1 MCHSNVKINIVT
13 LSWVRGL
20 CIMRKGER
28 TRQHIIE
35 KSAGLFNQ
43 KGYAGSSIQD
53 IIEVTGLTKG
63 GVYRTFSGKDE
74 IALEAF
80 DYASRVLMEHFS
92 KAAEQGNTAI
102 DKIMAVCAVHEDPV
116 NQPPMEGGCPL
127 LNTAVEADDGYLPL
141 REKAVA
147 AHGHFTAFIQRI
159 LDEGVTAGELSADL
173 NTEAIA
179 SFVVSSL
186 EGGIMASRLTRNNK
200 HIGFVIQQIKHVL
213 STYKKA

>member
-1 MCHSNVKINIVT
+1 
-13 LSWVRGL
+13 
-20 CIMRKGER
+20 MRKGEK

-35 KSAGLFNQ
+35 KSAELFNR

-53 IIEVTGLTKG
+53 IIQVTGLTKG

-80 DYASRVLMEHFS
+80 DYASRILIEKFL
-92 KAAEQGNTAI
+92 KATEKAETAI
-102 DKIMAVCAVHEDPV
+102 DKVMAVCTVYEDPV
-116 NQPPMEGGCPL
+116 NHPPIEGGCPL

-147 AHGHFTAFIQRI
+147 AHGKFTAFIQSI
-159 LDEGVTAGELSADL
+159 LNEGVTTGELSSALD
-173 NTEAIA
+173 TEAFA

-186 EGGIMASRLTRNNK
+186 EGGVMASRLTRNNK
-200 HIGFVIQQIKHVL
+200 HIGFVIQQIKLVI
-213 STYKKA
+213 STYQKI

>member
-1 MCHSNVKINIVT
+1 
-13 LSWVRGL
+13 
-20 CIMRKGER
+20 MRKGEK

-53 IIEVTGLTKG
+53 IIQVTGLTKG

-80 DYASRVLMEHFS
+80 DYASRIMMEHFLE
-92 KAAEQGNTAI
+92 AAEKSETAI
-102 DKIMAVCAVHEDPV
+102 GKILAVCAVYEDPV
-116 NQPPMEGGCPL
+116 NQLPIEGGCPL

-147 AHGHFTAFIQRI
+147 AHGHFTAFIQGI
-159 LDEGVTAGELSADL
+159 LDEGVTSGELSSGL
-173 NTEAIA
+173 NTEAVA

-186 EGGIMASRLTRNNK
+186 EGGVMASRLTRDNK
-200 HIGFVIQQIKHVL
+200 HIGFVIQQIKLVL
-213 STYKKA
+213 STYQTI

>member
-1 MCHSNVKINIVT
+1 
-13 LSWVRGL
+13 
-20 CIMRKGER
+20 MRKGEK

-53 IIEVTGLTKG
+53 IIQVTGLTKG

-80 DYASRVLMEHFS
+80 DYASRIMMEHFL
-92 KAAEQGNTAI
+92 KAAEKTETAI
-102 DKIMAVCAVHEDPV
+102 DKIIEVCAVYEDPV
-116 NQPPMEGGCPL
+116 NHPPIEGGCPL

-141 REKAVA
+141 REKAVT
-147 AHGHFTAFIQRI
+147 AHRQFSTFIQNI
-159 LDEGVTAGELSADL
+159 LDEGVITGELSSGL
-173 NTEAIA
+173 NTEALA

-186 EGGIMASRLTRNNK
+186 EGGVMTSRLTRNNK
-200 HIGFVIQQIKHVL
+200 HIGFVIQQIKLVL
-213 STYKKA
+213 STYRQI

>member
-1 MCHSNVKINIVT
+1 
-13 LSWVRGL
+13 
-20 CIMRKGER
+20 MRKGEK

-35 KSAGLFNQ
+35 KSAGLFNR

-53 IIEVTGLTKG
+53 IMQVTGLTKG

-80 DYASRVLMEHFS
+80 DYASRILIEKFL
-92 KAAEQGNTAI
+92 KATEKAGTVI
-102 DKIMAVCAVHEDPV
+102 DKVMAVCAVYEDPV
-116 NQPPMEGGCPL
+116 NHPPIEGGCPL

-147 AHGHFTAFIQRI
+147 AHGKFTAFIQSI
-159 LDEGVTAGELSADL
+159 LNEGVTNGELSSALD
-173 NTEAIA
+173 TEAFA

-186 EGGIMASRLTRNNK
+186 EGGVMASRLTRDNK
-200 HIGFVIQQIKHVL
+200 HVGFVIQQIKLVL
-213 STYKKA
+213 STYQKI

>member
-1 MCHSNVKINIVT
+1 
-13 LSWVRGL
+13 
-20 CIMRKGER
+20 MRKGEK

-35 KSAGLFNQ
+35 KSAGLFNR

-53 IIEVTGLTKG
+53 IIQVTGLTKG

-80 DYASRVLMEHFS
+80 DYASRILMEHFL
-92 KAAEQGNTAI
+92 KATEKAETAI
-102 DKIMAVCAVHEDPV
+102 DKIMAVCAVYEDPV
-116 NQPPMEGGCPL
+116 NHPPIEGGCPL

-147 AHGHFTAFIQRI
+147 AHGQFTAFIQSI
-159 LDEGVTAGELSADL
+159 LDEGVTTGELSSGL
-173 NTEAIA
+173 NTEAVA

-186 EGGIMASRLTRNNK
+186 EGGVMASRLTRNNK
-200 HIGFVIQQIKHVL
+200 HVGFVIQQVKLVL
-213 STYKKA
+213 STYQKI

>member
-1 MCHSNVKINIVT
+1 
-13 LSWVRGL
+13 
-20 CIMRKGER
+20 MRKGEK

-35 KSAGLFNQ
+35 KSAGLFNR

-53 IIEVTGLTKG
+53 IIQVTGLTKG

-80 DYASRVLMEHFS
+80 DYASRIMMEHFL
-92 KAAEQGNTAI
+92 KAVEKAETAI
-102 DKIMAVCAVHEDPV
+102 DKIVAVCAVYEDPV
-116 NQPPMEGGCPL
+116 NHPPIEGGCPL

-147 AHGHFTAFIQRI
+147 AHSQFTAFIQSI
-159 LDEGVTAGELSADL
+159 LDEGVTTGELSSGL
-173 NTEAIA
+173 HTEALA

-186 EGGIMASRLTRNNK
+186 EGGVMASRLTRNNK
-200 HIGFVIQQIKHVL
+200 HVGFVIQQIKLVL
-213 STYKKA
+213 STYRKI

>member
-1 MCHSNVKINIVT
+1 
-13 LSWVRGL
+13 
-20 CIMRKGER
+20 MRKGER

-53 IIEVTGLTKG
+53 IIQVTGLTKG

-80 DYASRVLMEHFS
+80 DYASRILMEQFLN
-92 KAAEQGNTAI
+92 AADRAETAI
-102 DKIMAVCAVHEDPV
+102 DKILAVCAVHEDPV
-116 NQPPMEGGCPL
+116 NHPPIEGGCPL
-127 LNTAVEADDGYLPL
+127 LNTAVEADDGYPLL

-147 AHGHFTAFIQRI
+147 AHQWFTAFIQKI
-159 LDEGVTAGELSADL
+159 LDEGIATRELSSSL
-173 NTEAIA
+173 HTEAVA

-186 EGGIMASRLTRNNK
+186 EGGVMASRLTRNNK
-200 HIGFVIQQIKHVL
+200 HVEFVIQQIKHVL
-213 STYKKA
+213 STYRNI

>member
-1 MCHSNVKINIVT
+1 
-13 LSWVRGL
+13 
-20 CIMRKGER
+20 MRKGEK

-53 IIEVTGLTKG
+53 IIQVTGLTRG

-80 DYASRVLMEHFS
+80 DYASRIMMDHFL
-92 KAAEQGNTAI
+92 KAAEKTETAI
-102 DKIMAVCAVHEDPV
+102 DKIIEVCAVYEDPV
-116 NQPPMEGGCPL
+116 NHSPIEGGCPL

-147 AHGHFTAFIQRI
+147 AHGQFTAFIQNI
-159 LDEGVTAGELSADL
+159 LDEGVITGELSSGL
-173 NTEAIA
+173 NTEALA

-186 EGGIMASRLTRNNK
+186 EGGVMASRLTRNNK
-200 HIGFVIQQIKHVL
+200 HIGFVIQQIKLVL
-213 STYKKA
+213 STYRQI

>member
-1 MCHSNVKINIVT
+1 
-13 LSWVRGL
+13 
-20 CIMRKGER
+20 MRKGER

-53 IIEVTGLTKG
+53 IIQVTGLTKG

-80 DYASRVLMEHFS
+80 DYASRILMEQFLNAAD
-92 KAAEQGNTAI
+92 KAETAI
-102 DKIMAVCAVHEDPV
+102 DKILAVCAVHEDPV
-116 NQPPMEGGCPL
+116 NHPPIEGGCPL
-127 LNTAVEADDGYLPL
+127 LNTAVEADDGYPLL

-147 AHGHFTAFIQRI
+147 AHQWFTAFIQNI
-159 LDEGVTAGELSADL
+159 LVEGVSTGELSSSL
-173 NTEAIA
+173 HTEAVA

-186 EGGIMASRLTRNNK
+186 EGGVMASRLTRNNK
-200 HIGFVIQQIKHVL
+200 HVEFVIQQIKHVL
-213 STYKKA
+213 STYRNI

>member
-1 MCHSNVKINIVT
+1 
-13 LSWVRGL
+13 
-20 CIMRKGER
+20 MRKGER

-53 IIEVTGLTKG
+53 IMQVTGLTKG

-80 DYASRVLMEHFS
+80 DYASRVLIARFLQ
-92 KAAEQGNTAI
+92 AAEQAETSIG
-102 DKIMAVCAVHEDPV
+102 KIMAVCAVYEDPV
-116 NQPPMEGGCPL
+116 GHPPIEGGCPL

-141 REKAVA
+141 REKAVD
-147 AHGHFTAFIQRI
+147 AHGQFTAFIQSLLRN
-159 LDEGVTAGELSADL
+159 GVRSGELSPEL
-173 NTEAIA
+173 NTEALA

-186 EGGIMASRLTRNNK
+186 EGGVMASRLTRDNK
-200 HIGFVIQQIKHVL
+200 HIGFVIQQIKLVL
-213 STYKKA
+213 SSHLNK